1 MEPLKAYLSR
11 YMSLSDAQIEL
22 LVSYLK
28 EVKLEAG
35 DYFLRE
41 GNVCRH
47 IGFVTEGVLR
57 VLHFDRDDEVTRYFI
72 SNGNL
77 AVLPDSFRHQAPA
90 TENIQ
95 AVTDTHIW
103 ILKYEDMVS
112 LFGEI
117 PAWGRLVQRLVEEVQ
132 RQRALGRVLAS
143 QNVQTRLNNFDEEYP
158 GLIDVIPEKILA
170 SYLRMSPLELKKSR
184 QSMIGNQPS
193 NTV

>member
-1 MEPLKAYLSR
+1 MEPLKAYLLR

-28 EVKLEAG
+28 EVKLESG

-41 GNVCRH
+41 GNICRN

-72 SNGNL
+72 PKGNI
-77 AVLPDSFRHQAPA
+77 AVLPDSFKYQAPA

-95 AVTDTHIW
+95 AVTDARLW
-103 ILKYEDMVS
+103 ILKHEDMVR

-117 PAWGRLVQRLVEEVQ
+117 PAWARLVQKLVEEVQ
-132 RQRALGRVLAS
+132 RQRALGRVIAS
-143 QNVQTRLNNFDEEYP
+143 QSVQARLDSFHEEYP
-158 GLIDVIPEKILA
+158 GLMEVLPEKALA

-184 QSMIGNQPS
+184 QG
-193 NTV
+193 TVENRPTRAA